1 MGTAIV
7 EDKLQIAGTPSAV
20 NPNGASRLSSIAI
33 AALAAAAT
41 YTCMYA
47 FRKPFT
53 AATFEGLVYAGVN
66 YKVWLVVAQALGYMA
81 SKFFGIRYISEL
93 KSAGRFRSI
102 VGLIGFAWLSLL
114 GFALVPAPWNI
125 GFMFLNGLP
134 LGLIWGIVF
143 SYLEGRRTTEILGV
157 VLASTFIFASGFVK
171 SVGSWVLVGGG
182 PQWGGQNHFWMPF
195 VTGAMFIVPLV
206 GVAWLLDRTPPPD
219 ALDLAARSERRPMT
233 NQERRAFLQKFMP
246 GIFVLVGAYLLL
258 TVLRDLRDNFAA
270 EMWVELGY
278 GGQSAIFTQTELPAT
293 LVILL
298 GLSLL
303 VLVKN
308 NHKALFINHFTILF
322 GLVLV
327 FISTL
332 LFSQKMLSAP
342 IWAMFNGV
350 GLYLAYVPFN
360 CLIFER
366 LIAAYRQ
373 PGNIGFIMYVA
384 DAVGYL
390 GSVAVLLMKEFVEV
404 QITWSGFLVG
414 ANLWASVMGV
424 VLVIFSMFYFFKKQ
438 VNQQLG
444 SRSSQQEN
452 LSNPILNT

>member
-1 MGTAIV
+1 MTLATEIQQTA
-7 EDKLQIAGTPSAV
+7 LTPILPTGKANV
-20 NPNGASRLSSIAI
+20 ASQLPSTVL

-125 GFMFLNGLP
+125 VFLFLNGLP

-143 SYLEGRRTTEILGV
+143 SYLEGRRTTEVLGV

-171 SVGSWVLVGGG
+171 SVGSWVMVEGG
-182 PQWGGQNHFWMPF
+182 PQWGGQSHFWMPF
-195 VTGAMFIVPLV
+195 VTGALFIVPLM
-206 GVAWLLDRTPPPD
+206 GMAWLLDRTPPPD
-219 ALDLAARSERRPMT
+219 ALDRAARSERRPMT
-233 NQERRAFLQKFMP
+233 GGERRAFLQKFLP
-246 GIFVLVGAYLLL
+246 GLVVLVAAYLLL

-293 LVILL
+293 LVIL
-298 GLSLL
+298 GSMSLL
-303 VLVKN
+303 IFVKN
-308 NHKALFINHFTILF
+308 NHKALFVNHLSILL
-322 GLVLV
+322 GMVLV
-327 FISTL
+327 FLSTV
-332 LFSQKMLSAP
+332 LFSQKQISAP
-342 IWAMFNGV
+342 LWAMLNGV

-360 CLIFER
+360 CLLFER

-384 DAVGYL
+384 DAIGYL
-390 GSVAVLLMKEFVEV
+390 GSVAVLLVKEFLDV
-404 QITWSGFLVG
+404 QITWSRFLVG
-414 ANLWASVMGV
+414 ANLWASVVGV
-424 VLVIFSMFYFFKKQ
+424 VLVGVSVGYFLRKTKQ
-438 VNQQLG
+438 AVLENQI
-444 SRSSQQEN
+444 
-452 LSNPILNT
+452 PTAA

>member
-1 MGTAIV
+1 MLSAMGAEFAEGKIN
-7 EDKLQIAGTPSAV
+7 LSGAPPFLA
-20 NPNGASRLSSIAI
+20 NPKGANRPSSIVL

-47 FRKPFT
+47 FRKPLT

-66 YKVWLVVAQALGYMA
+66 YKVWLVVAQVLGYMA
-81 SKFFGIRYISEL
+81 SKFYGIRFISEL
-93 KSAGRFRSI
+93 KSAGRFQSI
-102 VGLIGFAWLSLL
+102 VLLIGFAWLSLL

-125 GFMFLNGLP
+125 AFMFLNGLP

-143 SYLEGRRTTEILGV
+143 SYLEGRRTTELLGV
-157 VLASTFIFASGFVK
+157 TLASTFIFASGFVK
-171 SVGSWVLVGGG
+171 SIGSWLMLDCGKS
-182 PQWGGQNHFWMPF
+182 PFWMPF
-195 VTGAMFIVPLV
+195 ITGALFIMPLV
-206 GVAWLLDRTPPPD
+206 GVAWLLNRTPPPD
-219 ALDLAARSERRPMT
+219 ALDLAARSERHPMT
-233 NQERRAFLQKFMP
+233 KQERKAFLQKFLP
-246 GIFVLVGAYLLL
+246 GIVVLVGAYLLL

-270 EMWVELGY
+270 ELWTELGY
-278 GGQSAIFTQTELPAT
+278 ANQPDIFTQTELPAT

-308 NHKALFINHFTILF
+308 NLKALFFNHYTILF

-327 FISTL
+327 FVSTL
-332 LFSQKMLSAP
+332 LFSLKLLSAP
-342 IWAMFNGV
+342 LWVMMNGV

-384 DAVGYL
+384 DAIGYL
-390 GSVAVLLMKEFVEV
+390 GSVAVLLVKEFVNMEV
-404 QITWSGFLVG
+404 TWSNFLVG
-414 ANLWASVMGV
+414 ANLWASVIGML
-424 VLVIFSMFYFFKKQ
+424 LVGASTYYFSKIK
-438 VNQQLG
+438 V
-444 SRSSQQEN
+444 SS
-452 LSNPILNT
+452 T

>member
-1 MGTAIV
+1 MLST
-7 EDKLQIAGTPSAV
+7 T
-20 NPNGASRLSSIAI
+20 GAEFAAPKGQKGKIDLSSASPSIANRPSSI
-33 AALAAAAT
+33 VLAALAAAAT

-53 AATFEGLVYAGVN
+53 AATFEGMVYAGVN
-66 YKVWLVVAQALGYMA
+66 YKVWLVVAQALGYMS

-93 KSAGRFRSI
+93 KSAGRYQSI
-102 VGLIGFAWLSLL
+102 VLLIGFAWLSLL

-125 GFMFLNGLP
+125 VFLFLNGLP

-143 SYLEGRRTTEILGV
+143 SYLEGRRTTELLGV
-157 VLASTFIFASGFVK
+157 ALASTFIFASGFVK
-171 SVGSWVLVGGG
+171 SIGSWLLLDCGKS
-182 PQWGGQNHFWMPF
+182 PLWMPF
-195 VTGAMFIVPLV
+195 VAGALFIMPLV
-206 GVAWLLDRTPPPD
+206 GAAWLLNRTPPPD

-233 NQERRAFLQKFMP
+233 KAERQAFLQKFLL
-246 GIFVLVGAYLLL
+246 GIVLLVGAYLLL

-270 EMWVELGY
+270 ELWAELGY
-278 GGQSAIFTQTELPAT
+278 ADQPDIFTQTELPAT

-303 VLVKN
+303 VLVRN
-308 NHKALFINHFTILF
+308 NHKALFFNHFTIFF

-327 FISTL
+327 FVSTL
-332 LFSQKMLSAP
+332 LFSQKLLAAP
-342 IWAMFNGV
+342 LWAMLNGV

-384 DAVGYL
+384 DAIGYL
-390 GSVAVLLMKEFVEV
+390 GSVAVLLVKEFVNLEV
-404 QITWSGFLVG
+404 TWSDFLVG
-414 ANLWASVMGV
+414 ANLWASVVGMGL
-424 VLVIFSMFYFFKKQ
+424 VLLSIVYFYKKSDYSTT
-438 VNQQLG
+438 G
-444 SRSSQQEN
+444 KSE
-452 LSNPILNT
+452 

>member
-1 MGTAIV
+1 MQISQPELAIPSSSKTAKPPSTVNRLPSIV
-7 EDKLQIAGTPSAV
+7 L
-20 NPNGASRLSSIAI
+20 

-53 AATFEGLVYAGVN
+53 AATFEGLVYAGIN
-66 YKVWLVVAQALGYMA
+66 YKVWLVVAQVLGYMV
-81 SKFFGIRYISEL
+81 SKFYGIRFISEL

-114 GFALVPAPWNI
+114 GFALVPPPWNI

-143 SYLEGRRTTEILGV
+143 NYLEGRRTTEVLGV
-157 VLASTFIFASGFVK
+157 ALSSTFIFASGFVK
-171 SVGSWVLVGGG
+171 SVGTWVMVELN
-182 PQWGGQNHFWMPF
+182 QSSFWMPF
-195 VTGAMFIVPLV
+195 ATGALFIVPLA
-206 GVAWLLDRTPPPD
+206 GAAWLLDRTPPPD
-219 ALDLAARSERRPMT
+219 RLDLEARSERRPMT
-233 NQERRAFLQKFMP
+233 GEERRAFLQKFLL
-246 GIFVLVGAYLLL
+246 GIVLLVAAYLLL

-270 EMWVELGY
+270 EMWEELGY
-278 GGQSAIFTQTELPAT
+278 GGQAAIFTQTELPAT
-293 LVILL
+293 VVILV
-298 GLSLL
+298 GMSLL
-303 VLVKN
+303 VFVKN
-308 NHKALFINHFTILF
+308 NHKALLFNHLSILL
-322 GLVLV
+322 GMVLV
-327 FISTL
+327 FASTL

-342 IWAMFNGV
+342 HWAMLNGV

-390 GSVAVLLMKEFVEV
+390 GSVAVLLLKEFLDMQV
-404 QITWSGFLVG
+404 TWSRFLVG
-414 ANLWASVMGV
+414 ANLWASVLGV
-424 VLVIFSMFYFFKKQ
+424 VLMGGSVWYFFKKKIIT
-438 VNQQLG
+438 NQ
-444 SRSSQQEN
+444 
-452 LSNPILNT
+452 

>member
-1 MGTAIV
+1 MIPTAAV
-7 EDKLQIAGTPSAV
+7 PQIANTPTAT
-20 NPNGASRLSSIAI
+20 NRIPATIL

-53 AATFEGLVYAGVN
+53 AATFEGLVYAGVS

-102 VGLIGFAWLSLL
+102 LGLIGFAWLALL

-125 GFMFLNGLP
+125 VFLFLNGLP

-143 SYLEGRRTTEILGV
+143 SYLEGRRTTEVLGV
-157 VLASTFIFASGFVK
+157 ALASTFIFASGFVK
-171 SVGSWVLVGGG
+171 STGSWVMVE
-182 PQWGGQNHFWMPF
+182 GGQNHFWMPF
-195 VTGAMFIVPLV
+195 ATGALFIVPLV

-219 ALDLAARSERRPMT
+219 HLDRAARSERRPMT
-233 NQERRAFLQKFMP
+233 GAERKAFLQKFLP
-246 GIFVLVGAYLLL
+246 GIVVLVAAYLLL

-293 LVILL
+293 LVIL
-298 GLSLL
+298 GSMSLL
-303 VLVKN
+303 FFVKN
-308 NHKALFINHFTILF
+308 NHKALFVNHLSILL
-322 GLVLV
+322 GMVLV
-327 FISTL
+327 FGSTV
-332 LFSQKMLSAP
+332 LFSQKLLSAP
-342 IWAMFNGV
+342 LWAMLNGV

-384 DAVGYL
+384 DAIGYL
-390 GSVAVLLMKEFVEV
+390 GSVAVLLLKEFIDA
-404 QITWSGFLVG
+404 QITWSKFLVG
-414 ANLWASVMGV
+414 ANLWASVLGIVLMGV
-424 VLVIFSMFYFFKKQ
+424 SVGYFLKKQ
-438 VNQQLG
+438 K
-444 SRSSQQEN
+444 
-452 LSNPILNT
+452 IHH

>member
-1 MGTAIV
+1 MR
-7 EDKLQIAGTPSAV
+7 SAMQ
-20 NPNGASRLSSIAI
+20 LSIAHEEAKASNPLSNTI
-33 AALAAAAT
+33 LAALMAAAT

-53 AATFEGLVYAGVN
+53 AATFDGMVYAGLN

-93 KSAGRFRSI
+93 KSAGRYRSI
-102 VGLIGFAWLSLL
+102 VALIGFAWLSLL

-125 GFMFLNGLP
+125 VFMFLNGLP

-143 SYLEGRRTTEILGV
+143 SYLEGRRTTELLGV
-157 VLASTFIFASGFVK
+157 ALSSTFIFASGFVK
-171 SVGSWVLVGGG
+171 SVGSWVMVE
-182 PQWGGQNHFWMPF
+182 GGQSPLWMPF
-195 VTGAMFIVPLV
+195 VTGVLFIVPLV

-219 ALDLAARSERRPMT
+219 QPDRAARSERRPMT
-233 NQERRAFLQKFMP
+233 GDERKAFLQKFLP
-246 GIFVLVGAYLLL
+246 GIVVLVGAYLLL

-293 LVILL
+293 LVILVSM
-298 GLSLL
+298 SLFIF
-303 VLVKN
+303 VKS
-308 NHKALFINHFTILF
+308 NHKALLVNHLSILL
-322 GLVLV
+322 GMVLV
-327 FISTL
+327 FVSTL
-332 LFSQKMLSAP
+332 LFSQKLLDAP
-342 IWAMFNGV
+342 LWATLNGV

-384 DAVGYL
+384 DAIGYL
-390 GSVAVLLMKEFVEV
+390 GSVAVLLVKEFIDV
-404 QITWSGFLVG
+404 QITWSRFLVG
-414 ANLWASVMGV
+414 ANLWASVVGV
-424 VLVIFSMFYFFKKQ
+424 VLVGTSVVYFFQKSKITKE
-438 VNQQLG
+438 
-444 SRSSQQEN
+444 RMA
-452 LSNPILNT
+452 